1 MVNRLVT
8 RALFSTYN
16 FVKGGELKKIYRQ
29 VKDHNT
35 EAGAFDYKKVE
46 NYLKTWKLGD
56 DIRQLPIMT
65 KDDVRNYTASLDR
78 SLIASYAYT
87 GGSSGDPLKI
97 PLSRKRELI
106 RTASIAYYNE
116 MGGYQI
122 GDRFLFIRAKQKS
135 KLKQILRN
143 ELLFIPSDISPE
155 KIREITKKIVSQNVT
170 VLIGYP
176 TVIYEIA
183 LQLEKDKD
191 FKKNHSVKSVITV
204 SEPLDHWKRQLIK
217 NIFDCTLLDRYS
229 NEETGVIAQQREFGG
244 DYLVDRFGVY
254 VEVLVPGTMKPAR
267 ENERGKVVLT
277 DVYNDLVPIVRYDTG
292 DYAIVSKYKD
302 GHLYSIKCVVGR
314 TSEEIFATDG
324 IPVSSLILGPY
335 IHQPFSEANIKCQ
348 FQFSQVGKKEY
359 QLRIKGVEDEQF
371 SKPVRKVVEGVKKI
385 LGKDAHVEIVFLS
398 DIAPL
403 PSGKR
408 PLYRNEMN
416 N

>member
-1 MVNRLVT
+1 
-8 RALFSTYN
+8 
-16 FVKGGELKKIYRQ
+16 
-29 VKDHNT
+29 
-35 EAGAFDYKKVE
+35 
-46 NYLKTWKLGD
+46 
-56 DIRQLPIMT
+56 
-65 KDDVRNYTASLDR
+65 
-78 SLIASYAYT
+78 
-87 GGSSGDPLKI
+87 
-97 PLSRKRELI
+97 
-106 RTASIAYYNE
+106 
-116 MGGYQI
+116 
-122 GDRFLFIRAKQKS
+122 
-135 KLKQILRN
+135 
-143 ELLFIPSDISPE
+143 
-155 KIREITKKIVSQNVT
+155 
-170 VLIGYP
+170 
-176 TVIYEIA
+176 
-183 LQLEKDKD
+183 
-191 FKKNHSVKSVITV
+191 
-204 SEPLDHWKRQLIK
+204 
-217 NIFDCTLLDRYS
+217 
-229 NEETGVIAQQREFGG
+229 
-244 DYLVDRFGVY
+244 
-254 VEVLVPGTMKPAR
+254 MKPAR